1 MQIGSKSNRK
11 QWALRAGTVAGLALI
26 GGLAAAC
33 GTTASSAS
41 QVATIDGN
49 APWMTTPS
57 ANSSSGPSQVVNVTI
72 EDVTT
77 PDGSEPAFVG
87 PNGKGA
93 ADLFSATAGKEV
105 QVVVINKDAMPHTF
119 TVTQL
124 GLNVTI
130 APAATTKFTFVAKTG
145 GTYTWYCAIP
155 CGSWVMSNVGYMKG
169 NFKVA

>member
-1 MQIGSKSNRK
+1 MRIGSNATRK
-11 QWALRAGTVAGLALI
+11 QWTVRAGTVVGLVLI
-26 GGLAAAC
+26 GGFAAAC
-33 GTTASSAS
+33 GTTTPSAS
-41 QVATIDGN
+41 QMATMEGN

-57 ANSSSGPSQVVNVTI
+57 ANSSSSPSQVVNVTI
-72 EDVTT
+72 EDITT

-105 QVVVINKDAMPHTF
+105 QVVVTNKDAMPHTF

-130 APAATTKFTFVAKTG
+130 APEATTKFTFVAKTG

-155 CGSWVMSNVGYMKG
+155 CGSWVMSNAGYMKG
-169 NFKVA
+169 DFKVA